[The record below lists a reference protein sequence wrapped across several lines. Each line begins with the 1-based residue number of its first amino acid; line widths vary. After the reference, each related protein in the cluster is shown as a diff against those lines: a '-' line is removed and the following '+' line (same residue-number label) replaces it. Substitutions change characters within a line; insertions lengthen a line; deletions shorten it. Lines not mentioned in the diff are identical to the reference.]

1 MRRILKASVLAAMA
15 WTFATPASAARLTL
29 TDTFGGSNTIWTLV
43 VQTGCGTCSISLSG
57 FFEDPAGAAVNAY
70 TGTYVDAVQ
79 WVISD
84 PNADPTAVGF
94 QTTNAGLTSDWS
106 FAFDASLSGGNGC
119 NGGAQDAVCGEWT
132 TGSPRLGY
140 GPIVNGSTL
149 NWTFMTT
156 FASALPDVL
165 VSGNIRAS
173 FNTNELVG
181 NPRDP
186 KYKNFNV
193 FSPDGGGF
201 VTDVTDNTDNT
212 DNTDITDST
221 DNSGI
226 GDVVDNTPE
235 PATLALLGSGLAIA
249 AARLRRRRKV

>member
-1 MRRILKASVLAAMA
+1 MRRILKASLLAAMA
-15 WTFATPASAARLTL
+15 WTFATPASAATLTL

-43 VQTGCGTCSISLSG
+43 VETGCSTCNISLSG
-57 FFEDPAGAAVNAY
+57 FFEDPAGAAVNPY
-70 TGTYVDAVQ
+70 TGTYVDAIQ
-79 WVISD
+79 WSID
-84 PNADPTAVGF
+84 GADPTSIGF
-94 QTTNAGLTSDWS
+94 QTTNAGLTTDWS
-106 FAFDASLSGGNGC
+106 FLLDKSLSGGSQC
-119 NGGAQDAVCGEWT
+119 NGGKPDAVCGEWT
-132 TGSPRLGY
+132 TGSPHLGY

-201 VTDVTDNTDNT
+201 VTDVTDV
-212 DNTDITDST
+212 TDITDT
-221 DNSGI
+221 TENVDI
-226 GDVVDNTPE
+226 GDIVDSTPE